1 MNTATYVPPTREQV
15 DTIRRVLVHE
25 RDIERAAILLAAAT
39 CPSVK
44 IPRLHAA
51 EAATI
56 RAQRPPAHH
65 DLPAALLRITRAID
79 TETEGLYHHQ
89 DAGHPNAT
97 PALRAIAFRLLE
109 LGFTIA
115 EHAGLHT
122 HGIETTAARASDL
135 PGYSEA
141 MQQQKDHGISGK

>member
-1 MNTATYVPPTREQV
+1 WPTSRATAGALPEPRAIAGTALSLAPARRTDAMNTATYVPPTREQV

-65 DLPAALLRITRAID
+65 DLPAALLRITRAI
-79 TETEGLYHHQ
+79 
-89 DAGHPNAT
+89 
-97 PALRAIAFRLLE
+97 
-109 LGFTIA
+109 
-115 EHAGLHT
+115 
-122 HGIETTAARASDL
+122 
-135 PGYSEA
+135 
-141 MQQQKDHGISGK
+141 